1 MSLLISPDACYGEK
15 MYSGRQCQNKAEDI
29 KADSTAT
36 SSATNSQRRR
46 GELQISLAVLTF
58 SEANAFLLITKML
71 W

>member
-36 SSATNSQRRR
+36 SSQQQFAAEEGR
-46 GELQISLAVLTF
+46 A
-58 SEANAFLLITKML
+58 ANIPSSSDIQ
-71 W
+71 